1 MYVIIYGRF
10 LLLKA
15 TIIST
20 IISSKG
26 IEFYP
31 KRIKAIR
38 GWTTPENVTKV
49 RPFMGLFNYY

>member
-1 MYVIIYGRF
+1 
-10 LLLKA
+10 LKA